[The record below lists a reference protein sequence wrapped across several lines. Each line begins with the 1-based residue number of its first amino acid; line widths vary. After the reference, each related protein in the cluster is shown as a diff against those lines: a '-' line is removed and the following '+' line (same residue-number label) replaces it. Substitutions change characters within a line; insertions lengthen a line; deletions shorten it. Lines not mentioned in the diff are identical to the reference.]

1 MNIIIALV
9 LTGAI
14 LIFLET
20 ILPGMVAG
28 IIGFLCLVAA
38 VFLGY
43 RNFDIPTGTL
53 LLGGIFVGLVIAALF
68 WLKFFPGS
76 RIAKVFISQPSG
88 GERGR
93 ANPDLLDRTGVAIS
107 QLRPSGAA
115 YINGKRVDVVTEGT
129 LIDQGAS
136 IRVVALEG
144 IRVVVREI

>member
-1 MNIIIALV
+1 MNIIITLV
-9 LTGAI
+9 LAGTI

-20 ILPGMVAG
+20 LLPGMVAG

-43 RNFDIPTGTL
+43 RDFGIPTGTL
-53 LLGGIFVGLVIAALF
+53 LLGGILVGSVIGAVF
-68 WLKFFPGS
+68 WLKFFPRS

-88 GERGR
+88 GELGR

>member
-1 MNIIIALV
+1 MNIIITLV

-20 ILPGMVAG
+20 LLPGMVAG

-43 RNFDIPTGTL
+43 RDFGIPTGTL
-53 LLGGIFVGLVIAALF
+53 LLGGILVGLVIAALF
-68 WLKFFPGS
+68 WLKFFPDS
-76 RIAKVFISQPSG
+76 RIAKLFISRRSV
-88 GERGR
+88 GELGV